1 METKLGL
8 KTAITT
14 GRVYTALTQKRGHR
28 KVKGPAQSPRGT
40 ARTPGLVVFR
50 VLLLL
55 W

>member
-8 KTAITT
+8 KTALTT
-14 GRVYTALTQKRGHR
+14 GHLYTALTEKGGHR

-40 ARTPGLVVFR
+40 ARTPGLVGFR